1 MPRAV
6 LTVIFVLLLDM
17 ICQSLVYPAL
27 PSLLQS
33 MQGGSK
39 IDAARLYGYLAA
51 SYAVAELLSAPIL
64 GQLSDRYGR
73 KPVLLVSTVGA
84 SLSFM
89 IAALAPSI
97 AIMFIGYALAGLTS
111 AMLVVVNS
119 VVADSTDKES
129 RATAFGMVGA
139 AFGIGFVIGPVIGGL
154 VANLGL
160 RMPFFIASGLMAVAA
175 IVVTLGLTESLSF
188 NNRSVRPIRGVMPW
202 ATLRPLRDYPL
213 VRSLAST
220 QVLNALAMQI
230 LIGVWVVHASYR
242 YGLTVS
248 QNGWL
253 LAGFGL
259 IMAMSQLLLVP
270 RVVPRLGN
278 RRSMLI
284 GLAISSI
291 TFVGYGLAPSL
302 GMLGLF
308 MVFGAIGGIDEPAQQ
323 ALVTEA
329 VAEDQ
334 QGAVQGSLATLG
346 SLMGIVGPILG
357 TWLFQLGIPGMPG
370 LPFLLSA
377 ALVAV
382 GWVLAYRTLRTI
394 PLNASPTGDAS
405 TLRS

>member
-6 LTVIFVLLLDM
+6 LVVIFVLLLDM
-17 ICQSLVYPAL
+17 VCQSLVYPAL

-33 MQGGSK
+33 MQGGSSVE
-39 IDAARLYGYLAA
+39 AARLYGYLAA

-84 SLSFM
+84 SLSFLV
-89 IAALAPSI
+89 AALAPTV
-97 AIMFIGYALAGLTS
+97 AVMFVGYGLAGLTS

-160 RMPFFIASGLMAVAA
+160 RMPFFIASGLMAIAASVVA
-175 IVVTLGLTESLSF
+175 VGLTESLSLE
-188 NNRSVRPIRGVMPW
+188 NRSTRPIRGVLPW
-202 ATLRPLRDYPL
+202 ATLQPLSEYPL

-220 QVLNALAMQI
+220 QVLNALALQI

-259 IMAMSQLLLVP
+259 IMALSQLIIIP

-278 RRSMLI
+278 RRSMLV
-284 GLAISSI
+284 GLAISSL
-291 TFVGYGLAPSL
+291 TYVGYGLAPSL
-302 GMLGLF
+302 GLFGLV
-308 MVFGAIGGIDEPAQQ
+308 MVFGAIGAIDEPAQQ

-329 VAEDQ
+329 VADDQ
-334 QGAVQGSLATLG
+334 QGTVQGSLATLG

-357 TWLFQLGIPGMPG
+357 TWLFQLGIPGLPG
-370 LPFLLSA
+370 LPFLISA
-377 ALVAV
+377 GLVAV
-382 GWVLAYRTLRTI
+382 GWILAYRTLRIFTSKI
-394 PLNASPTGDAS
+394 EPT
-405 TLRS
+405 